1 MSGTNSILSPD
12 MRNKIIVRTGIFGI
26 IANFFLAGFK
36 VAVGLFSNSIA
47 VILDAVNNTADAFS
61 SLITIIGAKCAAKKP
76 DKKHP
81 LGYGRIEYLSAM
93 IVAAIIYTFTG
104 FSLEAYLGVIIGC
117 FIVKSFVWALQMHG
131 FFIDF
136 KDKSM
141 RFDVVCSFKIT
152 SDEAVKLIKDKLH
165 EKYPD
170 YKIHVSPDVDISD
183 L

>member
-1 MSGTNSILSPD
+1 
-12 MRNKIIVRTGIFGI
+12 
-26 IANFFLAGFK
+26 
-36 VAVGLFSNSIA
+36 
-47 VILDAVNNTADAFS
+47 
-61 SLITIIGAKCAAKKP
+61 
-76 DKKHP
+76 
-81 LGYGRIEYLSAM
+81 M

-104 FSLEAYLGVIIGC
+104 FSLEAYLGVVIGC
-117 FIVKSFVWALQMHG
+117 FIVKSFDWALQMHG

-141 RFDVVCSFKIT
+141 RFDVVCSFKMK